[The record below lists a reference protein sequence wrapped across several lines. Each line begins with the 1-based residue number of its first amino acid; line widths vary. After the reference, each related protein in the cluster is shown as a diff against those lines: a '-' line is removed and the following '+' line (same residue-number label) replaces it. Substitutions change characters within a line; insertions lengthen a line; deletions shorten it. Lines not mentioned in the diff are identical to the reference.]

1 MRTVTRNR
9 ATEETRAYTASRATI
24 IVIMQAMQA
33 A

>member
-1 MRTVTRNR
+1 MRTVPRNR
-9 ATEETRAYTASRATI
+9 ATEAKRYYSASRATI